1 MVATHVVA
9 GAFLKEMEKHAG
21 RLEKL
26 RSIIKT
32 DEQKQELLKRFEK
45 FLAESDLLPKT
56 KDWYRKDAAFILA
69 GQDEDVVQACSRVQ
83 NTRTV
88 LKHLVNLAQRM
99 ELEDKQEKKKK
110 RKAS

>member
-1 MVATHVVA
+1 MIATHVVA

-45 FLAESDLLPKT
+45 FLAKSDLLPKT
-56 KDWYRKDAAFILA
+56 KDWYRRDAAFILA
-69 GQDEDVVQACSRVQ
+69 GRDEDVVRACSHVQ

-99 ELEDKQEKKKK
+99 ELQEKKKK